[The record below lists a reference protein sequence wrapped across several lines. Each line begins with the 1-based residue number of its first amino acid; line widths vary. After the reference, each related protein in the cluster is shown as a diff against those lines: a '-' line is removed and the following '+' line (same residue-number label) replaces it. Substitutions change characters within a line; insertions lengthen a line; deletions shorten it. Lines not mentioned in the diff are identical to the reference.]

1 MATEDIN
8 FDFDKAKNEIM
19 TNGYAY
25 LYSASNE
32 AEVQKINYPIHLL
45 KFGKNCGR
53 YLIETIGEV
62 AVNKRIVQ
70 INKMGEK
77 LIPSFDKQKIPNEL
91 WHPMLV
97 ASIALLEQTQKQ
109 GIPHEQINEINKRL
123 IQIAIKFFEEAE
135 SKALE
140 IHENQEREKT
150 KNNRTEVKSLSR
162 VSTDVKIVVIG
173 TKRSA
178 VLDNGERYVIEF
190 KKNEP
195 LRDGLHSVQDLVENA
210 IDTSFTNGDMISSL
224 VVGGNDLV
232 REAIVAELENSNMDT
247 EEAYV
252 NVCNFPYMSNA
263 DPSDV
268 FDLVSE
274 VRSSLKAN

>member
-1 MATEDIN
+1 MNDGKMN
-8 FDFDKAKNEIM
+8 FDFDKAKNEIV

-25 LYSASNE
+25 LYSASKE
-32 AEVQKINYPIHLL
+32 AEIQKMNYPIHLL

-53 YLIETIGEV
+53 FLIEKLGEK
-62 AVNKRIVQ
+62 AVHKRIAQ
-70 INKMGEK
+70 INEMGEK
-77 LIPSFDKQKIPNEL
+77 LIPSLDKQKIPSEL
-91 WHPMLV
+91 WHPMLI
-97 ASIALLEQTQKQ
+97 ASIALVEQTTNQ
-109 GIPHEQINEINKRL
+109 GIPLESINDINKRL
-123 IQIAIKFFEEAE
+123 IQIAIEFFEEAE

-140 IHENQEREKT
+140 IHQSQERDKA
-150 KNNRTEVKSLSR
+150 KNIAKDKNLST
-162 VSTDVKIVVIG
+162 VSTDVKIVVVG
-173 TKRSA
+173 TKRSV

-190 KKNEP
+190 KKDEP

-210 IDTSFTNGDMISSL
+210 IDTSFANGDMISSL
-224 VVGGNDLV
+224 IVGGNDLV
-232 REAIVAELENSNMDT
+232 RNAIVAELENSNMDA

-274 VRSSLKAN
+274 VLSSLKAK